1 MFDKLNDLFGKND
14 KDLEKQKK
22 RFKEKLEKLKKEGF
36 DNEIVVDKSDLSGN
50 MDNAM
55 MNSFWLGYEMAEEDS
70 ETGSNLEQLV
80 FINLAMTG
88 VLLLIKLAPM
98 LGLAG

>member
-1 MFDKLNDLFGKND
+1 MFGKLDDLFGK
-14 KDLEKQKK
+14 KDEGLEKQKE
-22 RFKEKLEKLKKEGF
+22 RFQEKLEKLKSEGF
-36 DNEIVVDKSDLSGN
+36 ENEIVVDKSDLSGN

-70 ETGSNLEQLV
+70 EKGSKLEQLV

-88 VLLLIKLAPM
+88 ILLLVKLAPI
-98 LGLAG
+98 LGLTG